1 MHGMRRV
8 SRALLVVGICIAFL
22 TIGCDKSKNAEG
34 TTAATASSEETE
46 PRSSRPSRSEIA
58 CHLHSCAPPRYCN
71 RDKGVCELLPCSD
84 SRDCPY
90 GYKCD
95 YAKKVCE

>member
-1 MHGMRRV
+1 MLGMWTWLRAL
-8 SRALLVVGICIAFL
+8 ALLVACASISLGACN
-22 TIGCDKSKNAEG
+22 KSNEPG

-46 PRSSRPSRSEIA
+46 PRPSRPSRSEVA

-71 RDKGVCELLPCSD
+71 RDKGVCELLPCTA

-90 GYKCD
+90 GYTCD
-95 YAKKVCE
+95 FSRNVCQ

>member
-1 MHGMRRV
+1 MRGMWTG
-8 SRALLVVGICIAFL
+8 RAWILSLSLCFVLLAYACERTGN
-22 TIGCDKSKNAEG
+22 GG

-46 PRSSRPSRSEIA
+46 PRSARPSGSEVA
-58 CHLHSCAPPRYCN
+58 CHLHSCAPPRFCN
-71 RDKGVCELLPCSD
+71 RDKGVCELMPCTD

-95 YAKKVCE
+95 YAKNVCQ